1 MELVNEE
8 YVPHVSDF
16 MKFVPEFFSIVKMSE
31 GAKYFKVSQSDLHP
45 SAIVFNFSHRCIG
58 SIMKFKIKF
67 TLPLLQ
73 ILSSSIQVLEKLV
86 ARRELDFRC
95 PLKILE
101 SLESLNVLD
110 LWATAAISVSE

>member
-8 YVPHVSDF
+8 DVPHVSDF
-16 MKFVPEFFSIVKMSE
+16 MKFVPKFFSIVKMSK
-31 GAKYFKVSQSDLHP
+31 GAKYFKVSQSYLHP

-58 SIMKFKIKF
+58 AIMKFKIEF
-67 TLPLLQ
+67 ALPFLQ
-73 ILSSSIQVLEKLV
+73 ILSSSIQVFEELV
-86 ARRELDFRC
+86 ACGELDFGC

-101 SLESLNVLD
+101 SLESLNMLD